1 MLLLRIINFF
11 IESTMSKIAIFLAA
25 ASAMTGAQAGM
36 IDLASMMGGA
46 NLYTARDF
54 NGHSSDVEGSI
65 VAGGNVTI
73 QNYAVNLNNQ
83 KAYGDYAV
91 VAGGDIKLTGG
102 SISNGKTYAGGT
114 TSLQQASQVAG
125 GGTPPLDFAATS
137 QQFKALANTL
147 SGLSATGSVE
157 SLWSG
162 AKVTGSG
169 NHTLDIFNVSA
180 DMFRNSSHWMLNDLA
195 VGQTLIFNVSGQIGS
210 FNDGGISFEP
220 LSGYNVLFNFFEATE
235 VNVRGVIGSVLAP
248 NATVKA
254 DWGVINGNV
263 IVDSW
268 NSTIQVNS
276 NHYFKP
282 VEVPGINLEPDAPD
296 APAEVP
302 EPGTLALLAA
312 GLCAVVGLR
321 CRRA

>member
-11 IESTMSKIAIFLAA
+11 MESTMSKIAIFVAA
-25 ASAMTGAQAGM
+25 ACAMTGAQAGV
-36 IDLASMMGGA
+36 IDLGSMMGGA
-46 NLYTARDF
+46 NIYTARDF
-54 NGHSSDVEGSI
+54 NAHSSDVEGSI

-91 VAGGDIKLTGG
+91 VAGGDIKLTSG

-114 TSLQQASQVAG
+114 TSLNQAGRVESGSTQPV
-125 GGTPPLDFAATS
+125 DFAAAS
-137 QQFKALANTL
+137 QQFKALATSL
-147 SGLSATGSVE
+147 TGLSSTGTVE

-169 NHTLDIFNVSA
+169 NGSLDIFNVSA
-180 DMFRNSSHWMLNDLA
+180 DMFRNSSHWMLHGLTA
-195 VGQTLIFNVSGQIGS
+195 GQTLIFNVSGQLGS
-210 FNDGGISFEP
+210 FNEGGISFQP

-235 VNVRGVIGSVLAP
+235 INVRGVIGSVLAP

-282 VEVPGINLEPDAPD
+282 VDVPGLNLEPDAP
-296 APAEVP
+296 ASVP

-312 GLCAVVGLR
+312 GLCTVVGLR
-321 CRRA
+321 RRRA